1 MPIKK
6 KSYSKLFNK
15 LKIMNINFQSIVNKV
30 PDFHCIIE
38 TEKPDVVV
46 RTESWLSPEI
56 SNGEIFPPG
65 YTPCR
70 ADRQSTTHGGG
81 VFILVRNDIVSS
93 EQPQFQTDCELI
105 WVKLEVIGTHPL
117 FIGAYYRP
125 KEDDQ
130 ASLLELHKSV
140 ENVRKKAKGNIWLLG
155 DFNFPKFTWPENQ
168 PNMNPDCSHK
178 QTYNLFRDFLD
189 DFSFTQM
196 VKEPTRYNNILDLF
210 LTTNPTLIK
219 SVACLP
225 GLSDHD
231 MVIAEC
237 ALKPTP
243 LKQKPRKAQL
253 FRKADWPRLKSL
265 LEIGQVHYK
274 SPWQIC

>member
-1 MPIKK
+1 MSIKYQIFTVSLK
-6 KSYSKLFNK
+6 PRSPMLWSEVNPGCLQRFQMVKSSLTATPH
-15 LKIMNINFQSIVNKV
+15 IVLTDS
-30 PDFHCIIE
+30 PLRMAEEF
-38 TEKPDVVV
+38 
-46 RTESWLSPEI
+46 LSSYGI
-56 SNGEIFPPG
+56 TLS
-65 YTPCR
+65 
-70 ADRQSTTHGGG
+70 H
-81 VFILVRNDIVSS
+81 RNNHSS
-93 EQPQFQTDCELI
+93 ELTELI

-117 FIGAYYRP
+117 FISAYYRP

-155 DFNFPKFTWPENQ
+155 DFNFPKFTWLENQ

-178 QTYNLFRDFLD
+178 QTYNLFHDFLD
-189 DFSFTQM
+189 DFSFTQI

-219 SVACLP
+219 SLACLP

-253 FRKADWPRLKSL
+253 LRKADWPRLKSL
-265 LEIGQVHYK
+265 LSDY
-274 SPWQIC
+274 